1 MKHDLVA
8 IEKLISS
15 FQKLGGVG
23 YKTAQR
29 YAYKVIEL
37 SEQDVKDFATAILDV
52 KNNVHYCKICGNFTE
67 EDICEICK
75 ERKSEIVCVVKEP
88 KDVLAL
94 EKVNSND
101 FVYHVLHG
109 CISPLENKG
118 PDDIRIKELLER
130 IKQGGIKEVLLA
142 TNPNIEG
149 EATAM
154 YITQILKP
162 LGIKCTRL
170 AQGIAMGADIEYADE
185 VTLERAIS
193 SRIEL

>member
-37 SEQDVKDFATAILDV
+37 SEQDVEDFATAILDV

-75 ERKSEIVCVVKEP
+75 DRKSEIVCVVKEP

-118 PDDIRIKELLER
+118 PDDIRIKELLDR

-154 YITQILKP
+154 YIAQILKP

-185 VTLERAIS
+185 VTLARAIS

>member
-8 IEKLISS
+8 IEKLIAS

-37 SEQDVKDFATAILDV
+37 SYEDVKDFATAILDV
-52 KNNVHYCKICGNFTE
+52 KNNIHYCKVCGNFTE
-67 EDICEICK
+67 DDVCDICK
-75 ERKSEIVCVVKEP
+75 NRKSEIVCVVKEP
-88 KDVLAL
+88 KDVISL
-94 EKVNSND
+94 ERIHSTE

-130 IKQGGIKEVLLA
+130 IKQGGIK
-142 TNPNIEG
+142 
-149 EATAM
+149 
-154 YITQILKP
+154 
-162 LGIKCTRL
+162 
-170 AQGIAMGADIEYADE
+170 
-185 VTLERAIS
+185 
-193 SRIEL
+193 